1 MTEKYPVLYNSLR
14 VLGLILLISLYAIP
28 TYMNQSFFW
37 LGLIAI
43 LFLGI
48 PHGATDYLIFKNLK
62 QSFLGSK
69 KLLHFYIGYL
79 VIMGLYGVIWMILPS
94 LGFFIFIGISLFHFG
109 QSNWVY
115 VFPKNSI
122 LGWWTYI
129 IWGMYVL
136 FIPIMAHY
144 GTAQP
149 VIKAMTPNLAFEISE
164 SWRVGIIITLG
175 FATLFTIMGLYL
187 RRIINQKNL
196 FNELINLLILGVALY
211 QLPLWL
217 GFAFYFAGW
226 HSLTSI
232 QEQISFFQANHPNY
246 KWKDYAKNTTALTLV
261 ALAGII
267 GLIYWGGS
275 YSDVG
280 ILKYLFIFI
289 GVVTLPHML
298 LIHQLYKDKF
308 DHH

>member
-1 MTEKYPVLYNSLR
+1 MTEKYPILYYTLR
-14 VLGLILLISLYAIP
+14 ALGILLLMGLYMFP
-28 TYMNQSFFW
+28 NWTEHSFFG

-69 KLLHFYIGYL
+69 KLIHFYLSYL
-79 VIMGLYGVIWMILPS
+79 AIMALYGMIWVSFPS
-94 LGFFIFIGISLFHFG
+94 IGLLIFIGISLFHFG

-115 VFPKNSI
+115 VFPKGGAI
-122 LGWWTYI
+122 GWITYI
-129 IWGMYVL
+129 IWGTYVL
-136 FIPIMAHY
+136 IIPIMAHY
-144 GTAQP
+144 ETALP
-149 VIKAMTPNLAFEISE
+149 VIEAISSNLAWEISD
-164 SWRVGIIITLG
+164 RFRFGIIITVAVL
-175 FATLFTIMGLYL
+175 TLFTILSL
-187 RRIINQKNL
+187 HFLRIINRKSLLNEILNL
-196 FNELINLLILGVALY
+196 IILGFALY

-232 QEQISFFQANHPNY
+232 QEQISFFQINSPHYN
-246 KWKDYAKNTTALTLV
+246 WKDYIKNTAALS
-261 ALAGII
+261 ALALLGIM
-267 GLIYWGGS
+267 GLIYMGGS
-275 YSDVG
+275 FTSVF

-298 LIHQLYKDKF
+298 LIHQLYIDKSAS
-308 DHH
+308 H

>member
-1 MTEKYPVLYNSLR
+1 MTEKYPNLYYTLR
-14 VLGLILLISLYAIP
+14 GLGLLLIMGLYAVP
-28 TYMNQSFFW
+28 NWMNHSFFG

-62 QSFLGSK
+62 QSYLGSK
-69 KLLHFYIGYL
+69 KIIHFYLSYL
-79 VIMGLYGVIWMILPS
+79 AIMALYGIIWISFPS
-94 LGFFIFIGISLFHFG
+94 IGLLIFIGISLFHFG

-115 VFPKNSI
+115 VFPDGGTI
-122 LGWWTYI
+122 GWITYI
-129 IWGMYVL
+129 IWGTFVL
-136 FIPIMAHY
+136 IIPIMAHY
-144 GTAQP
+144 ETALP
-149 VIKAMTPNLAFEISE
+149 VIEAISSNLAWEISE
-164 SWRVGIIITLG
+164 SLRVGIIIAVTVLTL
-175 FATLFTIMGLYL
+175 ATIMSLYFFSIL
-187 RRIINQKNL
+187 NRKSL
-196 FNELINLLILGVALY
+196 FNELLNLIILGFALY

-232 QEQISFFQANHPNY
+232 QEQISFFQINSPNY
-246 KWKDYAKNTTALTLV
+246 NWRDYIKNTAGLSFLALV
-261 ALAGII
+261 AII

-275 YSDVG
+275 FDNIF

-298 LIHQLYKDKF
+298 LIHQLYKDKSAPY
-308 DHH
+308 